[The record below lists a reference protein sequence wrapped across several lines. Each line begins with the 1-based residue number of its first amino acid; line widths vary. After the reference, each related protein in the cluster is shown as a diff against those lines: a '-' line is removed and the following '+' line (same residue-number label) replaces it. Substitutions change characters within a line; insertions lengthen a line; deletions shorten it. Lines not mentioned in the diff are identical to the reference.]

1 MSEGADPRR
10 IALVEDDADVRAA
23 TAQLLTLAG
32 FAVDAFAAAA
42 PALDLIDADY
52 PGIVVSDI
60 RMPGLSGLDLFAA
73 LHARDPALPV
83 ILVTGHADVPMA
95 VDALK
100 AGAWDFLAKPCDP
113 AALVAAAGRAATART
128 LALEN
133 RRLRRAAADERP
145 GDVAAAL
152 VGRSPAIR
160 RLREMVP
167 VLADA
172 GIDLFVEGETGTGKE
187 LLARLIHRAGRRA
200 RHRFVAV
207 ACAALPEEL
216 IDGELFGG
224 GDGGVLAASRG
235 TLFLDDVD
243 RASPRLQ
250 ARLVPLVEER
260 VVRGAGGRA
269 PTPVDLRIVAAGGE
283 AGERGPAGIAPE
295 LFYRL
300 AAVRLRLPPLRERRE
315 DVPLLFAHLVDA
327 SAARLRLAVP
337 PLTAAARDRLATHEW
352 PGNVR
357 ELAHF
362 ADRFVLGLED
372 GGTAADAPAGSL
384 ADRVAA
390 FERDAIV
397 EAVRAAGG
405 DAGAAMDRL
414 GLPRKTFYY
423 KVQRHGIDLAALRRR
438 LRDTDAGGGGGVSR
452 PA

>member
-1 MSEGADPRR
+1 MSAQGRV
-10 IALVEDDADVRAA
+10 ALVEDDEDLRAS

-32 FAVDAFAAAA
+32 FAVDAWPAAP
-42 PALDLIDADY
+42 PALDAIDADF
-52 PGIVVSDI
+52 PGVVVTDI
-60 RMPGLSGLDLFAA
+60 RMPAMSGLELFRT
-73 LHARDPALPV
+73 LHDRDPALPV
-83 ILVTGHADVPMA
+83 ILVTGHADVAMA

-100 AGAWDFLAKPCDP
+100 AGAWDFLAKPFDP
-113 AALVAAAGRAATART
+113 AALVAAVGRAMTARG
-128 LALEN
+128 LALDN
-133 RRLRRAAADERP
+133 RRLRAAAASTDET
-145 GDVAAAL
+145 VAAGL
-152 VGRSPAIR
+152 IGRSPAIR

-207 ACAALPEEL
+207 ACAALPDAV

-224 GDGGVLAASRG
+224 AGAGGVAASARG

-243 RASPRLQ
+243 RASPMLQ
-250 ARLVPLVEER
+250 ARLVPLVENR
-260 VVRGAGGRA
+260 AVPGSGGRA
-269 PTPVDLRIVAAGGE
+269 PTPIDLRVIATGGE
-283 AGERGPAGIAPE
+283 GGSAAMLPE

-327 SAARLRLAVP
+327 SAARLRVPIP
-337 PLTAAARDRLATHEW
+337 PLTAAARDRLGDHDW

-372 GGTAADAPAGSL
+372 QAGAALPPAGTL
-384 ADRVAA
+384 PDRVAA

-397 EAVRAAGG
+397 EAVLIAGG
-405 DAGAAMDRL
+405 ETGAAMEQL

-438 LRDTDAGGGGGVSR
+438 VRSG
-452 PA
+452 